1 MRTYKNTV
9 GQLALAFILAIPLTA
24 PAAAETPKTAA
35 VSSTAARPSAV
46 RIDNF
51 GRISDTY
58 FRGAQ
63 PRGRDFADLAGLGVK
78 LVIDLAQEGDVNER
92 ANVEREG
99 MRFIRIP
106 MTTDVQPSQDVV
118 KAFLKLVTDPAN
130 QPVYVHCMGGRHRT
144 GVMTAAY
151 RMTQQGWTAD
161 KAFAEMKQY
170 KFGADFLHPALKSFV
185 YNFYAGLEAPH
196 APTPVVAAS
205 MPAVK

>member
-1 MRTYKNTV
+1 MKTHQNAV
-9 GQLALAFILAIPLTA
+9 AQIALAFILAVPMVA
-24 PAAAETPKTAA
+24 PAAAETPKTTA
-35 VSSTAARPSAV
+35 VSSAAARPPAV
-46 RIDNF
+46 HIDNF
-51 GRISDTY
+51 GRVSDTY

-118 KAFLKLVTDPAN
+118 TAFLKLVTDPAN

-185 YNFYAGLEAPH
+185 YSFYAGLDAPQ
-196 APTPVVAAS
+196 APSPVVAAS